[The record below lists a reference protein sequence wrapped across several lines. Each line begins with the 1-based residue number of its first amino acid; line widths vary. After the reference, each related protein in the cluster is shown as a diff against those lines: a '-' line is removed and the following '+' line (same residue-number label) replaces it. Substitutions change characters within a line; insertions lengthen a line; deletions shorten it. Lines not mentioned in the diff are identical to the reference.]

1 MRIRQ
6 WCDFKVA
13 SRIVFLIDLLLLEER
28 GLKSEYDELQQKLL
42 WLLSRHLLRSL
53 NNPFAWLSVWPFIVF
68 EL

>member
-1 MRIRQ
+1 MQIRQ

-28 GLKSEYDELQQKLL
+28 GLKSEYNELQQKLL
-42 WLLSRHLLRSL
+42 WLLSRHLLHSL

-68 EL
+68 DL